1 MDAQKYLKIAI
12 IGVICVVVSVVTYGI
27 YINDASRRHI
37 EKMEAAQYTV
47 LPVARTG
54 YRDFHAFADDINFTV
69 RAPWTIDVSA
79 QYEGVLSDVRVMK
92 SQRVE
97 EGEVLATMTNNDLLA
112 QTASAEADIEA
123 ARAQFINA
131 EQTANRY
138 KQLVEHNAI
147 SLQEYDS
154 AVAQRDAAL
163 AQMESRIS
171 KRDLMLSEQSKMT
184 ITAPRAANIIQVYRE
199 AGRYVR
205 AGEGIFM
212 LSDLHNLMGRSV
224 IAHDKFQQ
232 LLSVG
237 DRFILEIQPHRLT
250 NKAYPFGET
259 SLPKTTLKLNQFYME
274 LVSVVPDANADTDF
288 HEVVWRVENPTSV
301 LEPTYYDSV
310 RIMSMNTIRKL
321 AIPSRAVQKDVK
333 TGNHFVYTLSDESR
347 LVRREITCG
356 IEGDGLTEI
365 VSGLSEGEPVVVA
378 DPSVYTEGM
387 KVGAKEYEF

>member
-27 YINDASRRHI
+27 YINDVSRRHI

-47 LPVARTG
+47 LSVARTG

-79 QYEGVLSDVRVMK
+79 QYEGVLSDVRVVK

-112 QTASAEADIEA
+112 QTSSAEADIEA

-288 HEVVWRVENPTSV
+288 HEVVWRVENPTGV

-310 RIMSMNTIRKL
+310 RIMSMDTIRKL

-378 DPSVYTEGM
+378 DPSVYTAGM

>member
-47 LPVARTG
+47 LPVAHVG

-79 QYEGVLSDVRVMK
+79 QYEGVLSDVRVVK

-131 EQTANRY
+131 EQTVNRY
-138 KQLVEHNAI
+138 KYLVEYNAI
-147 SLQEYDS
+147 SRQEYDS
-154 AVAQRDAAL
+154 AVAQRDAAR
-163 AQMESRIS
+163 AQMESRMA

-184 ITAPRAANIIQVYRE
+184 ITAPRSANIIQVYRE
-199 AGRYVR
+199 SGRYVR
-205 AGEGIFM
+205 AGEPIFM

-224 IAHDKFQQ
+224 VPHVLFQQ

-237 DRFILEIQPHRLT
+237 DRFIMEIQPHRLT

-259 SLPKTTLKLNQFYME
+259 SLPKTTLKLNQFYMSIT
-274 LVSVVPDANADTDF
+274 SVVPDPDADTDF
-288 HEVVWRVENPTSV
+288 HEVTWHVENPTGI

-310 RIMSMNTIRKL
+310 RIMSKNTIRKL
-321 AIPSRAVQKDVK
+321 AVPDKAVHKDAK
-333 TGNHFVYTLSDESR
+333 TGNDYVYTLSDESR

-356 IEGDGLTEI
+356 IKGDGLTEI